1 MDRCNYNSFQRNF
14 VQLNYEKRLQIDT
27 LLNQGFKQ
35 SYIARYLGVHRST
48 ISREIKRGSTA
59 ILTYDF
65 EYKTVYEPRPAQLLA
80 IKRNLNSRKIPK
92 YFGRPEILKKITR
105 LVTKNHFSF
114 EIIAGRLKFEKSPIT
129 FCHQTLYNYYHKG
142 ILKIAS
148 RFLPRYTFTNHAG
161 KRTRHEN
168 ISHKLIDLRPNAINE
183 RLESMH
189 WEMDTV
195 IGTRKTGNVLLVLTE
210 RMSRSELIFKLEN
223 RQTEKV
229 LEKIDY
235 LQSCCQG
242 NFNRYFRS
250 ITVDNG
256 TEFLDYRSI
265 EKDNRTTVY
274 YAHPYSSWERG
285 SNENLNREIRR
296 FFPKKTRFDQITE
309 KQVLKVQNWM
319 NNKPRKIL
327 GFMTSV
333 ERLKELCPEFLKL
346 KII

>member
-1 MDRCNYNSFQRNF
+1 VSNSGYNPFPRHF

-27 LLNQGFKQ
+27 LLHQGFKP
-35 SYIARYLGVHRST
+35 SHIARYLGVHRST
-48 ISREIKRGSTA
+48 ISREIKRGSAA
-59 ILTYDF
+59 IMTYDL
-65 EYKTVYEPRPAQLLA
+65 EYKTVYEHRPAQLLA
-80 IKRNLNSRKIPK
+80 VKRNLNSRKKPK
-92 YFGRPEILKKITR
+92 YFGRPEVLKRINR
-105 LVTKNHFSF
+105 LVTKNHFRF
-114 EIIAGRLKFEKSPIT
+114 EIIAGRLKLENSPIT
-129 FCHQTLYNYYHKG
+129 FCHQTLYNYYHQG

-161 KRTRHEN
+161 KRTRPEN
-168 ISHKLIDLRPNAINE
+168 ISPKRIDFRPKAVNE
-183 RLESMH
+183 RLQSMH

-229 LEKIDY
+229 LEKIEY

-242 NFNRYFRS
+242 DFRRCFRS

-256 TEFLDYRSI
+256 SEFLDYRSI
-265 EKDNRTTVY
+265 EKGDRTTVY
-274 YAHPYSSWERG
+274 YAHPYCSWERG

-296 FFPKKTRFDQITE
+296 FFPKKTKFDQVTE
-309 KQVLKVQNWM
+309 KQILKVQNWM
-319 NNKPRKIL
+319 NHKPRKVL
-327 GFMTSV
+327 GFMTPI
-333 ERLKELCPEFLKL
+333 ERLKELCPEFLGL